1 MNTRPKTRSV
11 SVCLS
16 IALTAV
22 VIAGCASEPSDIT
35 YRRRGDEAF
44 SQGRFEDARIP
55 YIKYNQI
62 RPGRAEIYYKL
73 GLCDARTGRPAEAV
87 QNLRIASD
95 LDPENV
101 QYVEAFAQAL
111 FDVSEHEGVYE
122 LLRWRTEQPG
132 LSDDYIR
139 LGRFAAMMGDA
150 DEAELAFKT
159 AAKIDQGLTVA
170 PQLAL
175 ADFYQ
180 SIGDAEQELLRLKM
194 ALFIDTNHE
203 EVNGRIRA
211 LGFIPG
217 PTFHIT
223 PAEFNR

>member
-1 MNTRPKTRSV
+1 MTTRPKTRCITV
-11 SVCLS
+11 WLS
-16 IALTAV
+16 TALTAV
-22 VIAGCASEPSDIT
+22 VLAGCASEPSDIT

-44 SQGRFEDARIP
+44 SQGRFEDARVP
-55 YIKYNQI
+55 YIKYNEM
-62 RPGRAEIYYKL
+62 RPGRAEVYYKL
-73 GLCDARTGRPAEAV
+73 GICDARTGRITEAV

-95 LDPENV
+95 MDPENV

-111 FDVSEHEGVYE
+111 FDAGEHEDVYE

-132 LSDDYIR
+132 LSEDYIR

-150 DEAELAFKT
+150 DVAELAFKT

-175 ADFYQ
+175 ADFYR

-203 EVNGRIRA
+203 AVNGRIRE

-217 PTFHIT
+217 PTFHVT
-223 PAEFNR
+223 PAEYNH

>member
-1 MNTRPKTRSV
+1 MTTRPKTRSII
-11 SVCLS
+11 VCLS
-16 IALTAV
+16 MTFIAV
-22 VIAGCASEPSDIT
+22 VIAGCASPPSDIM

-44 SQGRFEDARIP
+44 SRGRFEDARIS
-55 YIKYNQI
+55 YIKYNEI
-62 RPGRAEIYYKL
+62 RPGRADIYYKL
-73 GLCDARTGRPAEAV
+73 GICDARTGRVAEAV

-95 LDPENV
+95 MEPENV
-101 QYVEAFAQAL
+101 AYVEAFARAL
-111 FDVSEHEGVYE
+111 FDAGEYEDVYA

-132 LSDDYIR
+132 LSGDYIR

-150 DEAELAFKT
+150 DVAELAFKT

-180 SIGDAEQELLRLKM
+180 SIGDTEQELLRLKM

-203 EVNGRIRA
+203 QVNGRIRE

-217 PTFHIT
+217 PTFRIT
-223 PAEFNR
+223 PAEYNP